1 VKAKVR
7 GRGRGRPVRRAAR
20 RMPRKK
26 MKEAKEESAKSSGGE
41 GEAGTGS
48 AADAKGSG
56 PSPSKPSGD
65 AEQASAGGGGGRARM
80 RPAPMWRACRRLHRL
95 KGAPRRA
102 AAKSPTPRQR
112 VPQARA
118 GGRAQRNRRAGRDD
132 HQRGRRAVNR
142 PSFELKVGKEEFK
155 KDRENG
161 LLGIGVTRTMG
172 LPIECMSAAI
182 SAGQGLRFGKDDGA
196 VLKLGYDDDLEDAFS
211 GSLDSIVYGMSVPT
225 LNAVGMSA
233 KLLDMR
239 INKVF
244 MSQTAGEIAES
255 LAGEAGVQVER
266 ADSGIS
272 FPVYVIDDRSS
283 CYEHLLMLARRC
295 GYDVY
300 VNDGGKLVF
309 GKFEGKGKH
318 RFEYGKG
325 VLGARLVEEL
335 TAYEGV
341 KAYGR
346 APRAARAATL
356 TTGSPRT
363 RCSGRQEGRGC

>member
-1 VKAKVR
+1 MNHDQ
-7 GRGRGRPVRRAAR
+7 RR
-20 RMPRKK
+20 
-26 MKEAKEESAKSSGGE
+26 
-41 GEAGTGS
+41 
-48 AADAKGSG
+48 
-56 PSPSKPSGD
+56 SP
-65 AEQASAGGGGGRARM
+65 
-80 RPAPMWRACRRLHRL
+80 
-95 KGAPRRA
+95 
-102 AAKSPTPRQR
+102 
-112 VPQARA
+112 
-118 GGRAQRNRRAGRDD
+118 
-132 HQRGRRAVNR
+132 AVNR

-172 LPIECMSAAI
+172 LPIECMSATI
-182 SAGQGLRFGKDDGA
+182 SAGHGLRFGKDDGA
-196 VLKLGYDDDLEDAFS
+196 VLKLGYDDDLEEAFT
-211 GSLDSIVYGMSVPT
+211 GSLDSTVHGMSVLT

-272 FPVYVIDDRSS
+272 FPVYIIDDRSS

-309 GKFEGKGKH
+309 GKFEGKSKH
-318 RFEYGKG
+318 RFEYGKQ

-335 TAYEGV
+335 TTYEGV
-341 KAYGR
+341 KTYGESPSSSKGSDTYHWLTKDEVLGSAGGER
-346 APRAARAATL
+346 VLIKTDYALKSRESAEEAAKAQLGAREYRRHLELEIAGDPKVRIGDAAEVDGFEKDEVNGKYEIIEVRHTL
-356 TTGSPRT
+356 DKRTGFRSRVGC
-363 RCSGRQEGRGC
+363 RRGPE